1 MRQIAWGLI
10 GCGDIARRRVGPA
23 LRDLESCRFLALA
36 RARAERA
43 AECAA
48 ELGAERAYGTWQELL
63 LDEDVQAVYIATPP
77 HLHAGIAVAAAG
89 AGKHV
94 VCEKPMA
101 PGLEEADAMI
111 AACRAAGVRL
121 SVAYYRHL
129 YPVMARIREILSSGK
144 IGTPLVAQI
153 NAFEHHALDPG
164 DPRSWLLDPEISGG
178 GAMIDFG
185 CHRIEVLLDLLG
197 DVEEIQGMTSRRFA
211 GRAVEDTASALLRF
225 RKGALGLITVSTV
238 LEELKDSL
246 DIFGSEGSL
255 HVPVLNR
262 GLFVVRNSSGEREES
277 CPCHENLHRPYLQA
291 VTEALLE
298 GQAPPVS
305 GELGREVTRIITE
318 IYRRGEKET

>member
-1 MRQIAWGLI
+1 M
-10 GCGDIARRRVGPA
+10 
-23 LRDLESCRFLALA
+23 
-36 RARAERA
+36 
-43 AECAA
+43 
-48 ELGAERAYGTWQELL
+48 
-63 LDEDVQAVYIATPP
+63 YIATPP
-77 HLHAGIAVAAAG
+77 HLHAGIAVAAAE

-101 PGLEEADAMI
+101 PALEEADAMI

-129 YPVMARIREILSSGK
+129 YPVMARIREVLAAGE

-153 NAFEHHALDPG
+153 NAFEHLELPDGH
-164 DPRSWLLDPEISGG
+164 PRSWLLDPRISGG

-197 DVEEIQGMTSRRFA
+197 EVEEVRGMTSRRFA

-225 RKGALGLITVSTV
+225 RKGALALVTVSTV
-238 LEELKDSL
+238 LEEVRDSL

-262 GLFVVRNSSGEREES
+262 GILMVRGAAGEREES

-318 IYRRGEKET
+318 IYSPGEKEA